1 MKVLIVE
8 DDIAIAKPLKEDLEH
23 QQLVVDIADDGET
36 AWQMQQEGQ
45 YDLVL
50 VDWMLPKLDGIEL
63 CRRMRESGYTGGIL
77 ILTAKGEKDDRIY
90 GLDAGADDY
99 IVKPFDVDELGARVR
114 ALLRRGKNLKT
125 SWTMGKLT
133 VDARACVVMYGDNK
147 VELTPT
153 EYRLIMHFLR
163 SPDVTFN
170 KRDLLESLWP
180 TNESPTEAVIKTH
193 IKGLRHK
200 LTAAGAKHDLIRTVY
215 GFGYRLN
222 VEFE

>member
-8 DDIAIAKPLKEDLEH
+8 EDIAIAKPLKEELEK
-23 QQLVVDIADDGET
+23 QQLVVDITDDGET
-36 AWQMQQEGQ
+36 AWQMHQSEQ

-63 CRRMRESGYTGGIL
+63 CRRMREDGYTGGIL
-77 ILTAKGEKDDRIY
+77 ILTAKGEKNERIY

-99 IVKPFDVDELGARVR
+99 IVKPFDIDELGARVR

-125 SWTMGKLT
+125 SWTMGNLT
-133 VDARACVVMYGDNK
+133 VNARSCVVMYGENK

-163 SPDVTFN
+163 APDVTFN

-180 TNESPTEAVIKTH
+180 SNESPTEAVIKTH
-193 IKGLRHK
+193 IKGLRQK
-200 LTAAGAKHDLIRTVY
+200 LAAAGAKHDLIRTVY